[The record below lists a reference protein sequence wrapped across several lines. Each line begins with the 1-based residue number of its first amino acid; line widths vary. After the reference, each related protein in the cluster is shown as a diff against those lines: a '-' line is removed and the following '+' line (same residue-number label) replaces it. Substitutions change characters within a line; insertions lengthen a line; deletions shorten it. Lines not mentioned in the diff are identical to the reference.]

1 MLCENPVRPTGL
13 TTLFHGLVEAGLR
26 CHPDVRWLVFAGP
39 EQPWT
44 IRDERV
50 EVVRDYPAND
60 RLAARLWADHICV
73 GPRARAGGASALI
86 TTGFMPLSAPLPVAM
101 QVITLHH
108 TLVGFGGGTLRRVY
122 RRAALER
129 GLRRAALVI
138 ANSQYTADRLLREY
152 PGLAPRLCVSLEGL
166 DQKRYHDRAE
176 PGEAEAMMRELGVR
190 PGAVLWLSNFYPYKQ
205 AGNLIAAYAR
215 LPVELR
221 AAHPLVMAGGDWQGE
236 TERACAL
243 ARRLGIDV
251 HFLGRVDE
259 RWLPVLY
266 RHAAVHVLSSTE
278 ETFGRTVLE
287 AMACGCPCVLNDIP
301 ALREVAAG
309 AATWVDFSRSEDAA
323 VALRAVLT
331 DGALAD
337 RMRKAGRERS
347 AEFSFE
353 RLARERIA
361 AIETVTAAR

>member
-26 CHPDVRWLVFAGP
+26 CHPDVHWLVFAGP

-60 RLAARLWADHICV
+60 RLVTRLWADHFCV

-86 TTGFMPLSAPLPVAM
+86 TTGFMPLRAPLPVAM

-108 TLVGFGGGTLRRVY
+108 TLAGFGGGTLRRAY

-138 ANSQYTADRLLREY
+138 ANSQYTADRLLRES
-152 PGLAPRLCVSLEGL
+152 PGLGPRLCVSLEGL
-166 DQKRYHDRAE
+166 DQTRYHDRAE

-215 LPVELR
+215 LPVEVR
-221 AAHPLVMAGGDWQGE
+221 ATHPLVMAGGDWQGE
-236 TERACAL
+236 TEQARAL
-243 ARRLGIDV
+243 ARRLGIEV
-251 HFLGRVDE
+251 LFLGRVDE
-259 RWLPVLY
+259 RWLPALY
-266 RHAAVHVLSSTE
+266 RHATVHVLSSTE

-309 AATWVDFSRSEDAA
+309 AASLVDFARDVEAT
-323 VALRAVLT
+323 VALQEVLT
-331 DGALAD
+331 NEGLA
-337 RMRKAGRERS
+337 RRLRAAGRER
-347 AEFSFE
+347 AATFSFD
-353 RLARERIA
+353 RLAGERIA
-361 AIETVTAAR
+361 AIMAMVQAQ